1 MPTLTIPNQS
11 QYLPFCPL
19 SWDLS
24 GRPPLHSSD
33 GQELARLEEKLL
45 EYWKVSCEQLHV
57 LREVYEPRSYRGMP
71 PSRTFTVPI
80 RYHLRGRGEPLP
92 YQIDDE

>member
-1 MPTLTIPNQS
+1 
-11 QYLPFCPL
+11 
-19 SWDLS
+19 
-24 GRPPLHSSD
+24 
-33 GQELARLEEKLL
+33 L

-57 LREVYEPRSYRGMP
+57 LREVYEPMSYQGMP

>member
-1 MPTLTIPNQS
+1 MPTLTIPQQR
-11 QYLPFCPL
+11 QYLPYLPL
-19 SWDLS
+19 SWDS
-24 GRPPLHSSD
+24 TVRPPHQ
-33 GQELARLEEKLL
+33 GPAGKQLAQSEEKLL

-57 LREVYEPRSYRGMP
+57 LREVYEPMSYQGMP